1 MVGRN
6 SDIKL
11 AISHLSGNLVI
22 CKVSGKVAPER
33 PLMSSAYGALLEEM
47 MRKIARA
54 ALAAAMVL
62 TAAPLA
68 GLAPAAAQQSIK
80 FGALYPFS
88 GGLALLGD
96 ESFRGLEIAVEER
109 NAAGGI
115 NGKTITLIK
124 GDAVDPNQAVG
135 EARRLT
141 SVDNVSAIFG
151 TYSSSLSLAA
161 TQVAE
166 LAGVPYFELGA
177 VSDPIT
183 ERGFK
188 NVFRTNATAKDFSVR
203 MVDSIPD
210 AIAPALGKKP
220 EELKIG
226 IIYEDSLYGQTM
238 SGYQKSR
245 AAEKKLNVVEALA
258 YSAKSVDLTPVIL
271 RLKSAGVDVV
281 LQTSYQNDTVL
292 FFRQMKDQGFKPKA
306 VIGAGGG
313 YSLRDTMAA
322 VGPENMEGA
331 LDVDFTQ
338 YRTNPKAAPGIEQ
351 FVTKYKAKYGTDPR
365 SGHSLANYMGAKVF
379 FDAIAASKDLT
390 ADNIRAQVLKV
401 DLPVGSTATGWG
413 AKFSEQGQNTRA
425 LPFLMQWQGG
435 ELVTVFPADAAVAKM
450 KVGVGTN

>member
-1 MVGRN
+1 MK
-6 SDIKL
+6 SF
-11 AISHLSGNLVI
+11 
-22 CKVSGKVAPER
+22 
-33 PLMSSAYGALLEEM
+33 
-47 MRKIARA
+47 ARA
-54 ALAAAMVL
+54 ALAAALLV
-62 TAAPLA
+62 AASPFA
-68 GLAPAAAQQSIK
+68 GPAAAQGTVK

-96 ESFRGLEIAVEER
+96 ESFRGFELAVEER

-115 NGKTITLIK
+115 DGKKIEFIK

-141 SVDNVSAIFG
+141 SVDKVSAIFG

-161 TQVAE
+161 TQVTE

-188 NVFRTNATAKDFSVR
+188 YVFRTNATARDFANR
-203 MVDSIPD
+203 MVDSVIE
-210 AIAPALGKKP
+210 AVAPALGVKAAD
-220 EELKIG
+220 LKVG
-226 IIYEDSLYGQTM
+226 IIHEDSLYGQTV
-238 SGYQKSR
+238 SGYQKTR
-245 AAEKKLNVVEALA
+245 AKEKGLNVVEVLP

-292 FFRQMKDQGFKPKA
+292 FFRQMKDQAYKPKA
-306 VIGAGGG
+306 VMGAGGG
-313 YSLRDTMAA
+313 YSTRDTMTA
-322 VGPENMEGA
+322 VGAENMEGA

-338 YRTNPKAAPGIEQ
+338 FNTNPKATPGLAE
-351 FVTKYKAKYGTDPR
+351 FVTKYKAKYGIDPR

-379 FDAIAASKDLT
+379 FDAIASAKSTD
-390 ADNIRAQVLKV
+390 ADKVRAAVLKV
-401 DLPVGSTATGWG
+401 DIPVGETATGWG

-425 LPFLMQWQGG
+425 QPFLMQWQGG
-435 ELVTVFPADAAVAKM
+435 NLVTVFPESAAVAKL
-450 KVGVGTN
+450 KTGVGAN